1 MTEVC
6 SWPEG
11 REEAI
16 VVGVNE
22 ITAGRSI
29 KQRKKGMDSEQA
41 KWDFN
46 HLPRLAANS
55 SGSYEGVANQPG
67 KGNFCTEVLA
77 WELCVQHLGQL
88 GISSLISLT
97 NPSLSRFRELAG
109 DRVWVGEKLFTWQLG
124 STGKR
129 QNFSV
134 WLKFGIMY
142 GTRGS
147 EIVWQYTKHS
157 CCSARV
163 QAKFSFEFLFILVI
177 LRRICALLETAGW

>member
-29 KQRKKGMDSEQA
+29 KQRQKRMDSEKA

-55 SGSYEGVANQPG
+55 CGSYKGVANQG
-67 KGNFCTEVLA
+67 KGKVL
-77 WELCVQHLGQL
+77 H
-88 GISSLISLT
+88 
-97 NPSLSRFRELAG
+97 
-109 DRVWVGEKLFTWQLG
+109 
-124 STGKR
+124 
-129 QNFSV
+129 
-134 WLKFGIMY
+134 
-142 GTRGS
+142 
-147 EIVWQYTKHS
+147 
-157 CCSARV
+157 
-163 QAKFSFEFLFILVI
+163 
-177 LRRICALLETAGW
+177 